1 MHRYQHIAYGNQNK
15 TLQAASALRR
25 RCDGQ
30 DDMTLAKL
38 IEICKE
44 SGLPVSPLAV
54 TRLELNCQLFTRIGE
69 CINEYRDVQQLHLDR
84 NRISRIENLTALQH
98 LRCLY
103 LQGNAIRTIEG
114 LDGLSQL
121 QLLNL
126 SGNSI
131 TRLSGLD
138 RLPRL
143 EALLVSDNR
152 LSDGPSIQ
160 HLAGCSAV
168 CELDLANNQLGDAE
182 AVLQVL
188 AAMPSLQTLTLAH
201 NPMASAQTTAALQS
215 PPATH
220 VTSSA
225 TEVTATSNMTEGRID
240 TAARGPAPAP
250 PLAFYRRTVVARCPH
265 LTALDHRAVFPQER
279 RYAEAWWQENQQRL
293 REQQY
298 QELGGSADHA
308 DQRSMVA
315 GTAASLPPDGANLPT
330 DVVYP
335 VFTRLDARTLA
346 VAALS
351 CRSWAAVAAFP
362 LSRQRLSRAQAALCD
377 AAVAVP
383 RLAAAIVSVQRDEL
397 DELLLTSGP

>member
-168 CELDLANNQLGDAE
+168 CEVRHHGVEDKILLGKE
-182 AVLQVL
+182 
-188 AAMPSLQTLTLAH
+188 
-201 NPMASAQTTAALQS
+201 
-215 PPATH
+215 
-220 VTSSA
+220 
-225 TEVTATSNMTEGRID
+225 RI
-240 TAARGPAPAP
+240 G
-250 PLAFYRRTVVARCPH
+250 H
-265 LTALDHRAVFPQER
+265 
-279 RYAEAWWQENQQRL
+279 
-293 REQQY
+293 
-298 QELGGSADHA
+298 
-308 DQRSMVA
+308 
-315 GTAASLPPDGANLPT
+315 
-330 DVVYP
+330 
-335 VFTRLDARTLA
+335 
-346 VAALS
+346 
-351 CRSWAAVAAFP
+351 
-362 LSRQRLSRAQAALCD
+362 
-377 AAVAVP
+377 
-383 RLAAAIVSVQRDEL
+383 
-397 DELLLTSGP
+397 